1 MSSGLD
7 RDAWGDVVEVFF
19 GEFGRAVTRWPRG
32 ESANAASVEVV
43 FEPQATGNRVASREA
58 NRLEYRA
65 TLWVRSSQTV
75 DIRDAWVIGTHTY
88 QTSEIGDDDEGMRQ
102 LIVTRV
108 DRFTT
113 TRAQNRR

>member
-1 MSSGLD
+1 MGSLD
-7 RDAWGDVVEVFF
+7 REAWGDVVEVFF
-19 GEFGRAVTRWPRG
+19 GEFGRVVTRWPRG

-43 FEPQATGNRVASREA
+43 FEPQATSNRVASREA

-65 TLWVRSSQTV
+65 TLWLRSSQSV
-75 DIRDAWVIGTHTY
+75 DIRDAWLIGGNTY

-108 DRFTT
+108 DRYTT
-113 TRAQNRR
+113 TRTPNRR